1 MCVMKVLGVTGG
13 PGMGKSTAAQ
23 LLHGMGVVVT
33 DTDDLARRVVEP
45 GEPAFE
51 EVRAAFG
58 QGVITPE
65 GRLDR
70 EELGRR
76 VFASPEARKRLEDIL
91 HPRIRDLWAEQVV
104 LWRAEKFSMAAVVI
118 PLLFETHAE
127 TEFDATLCLACSAV
141 TQRLRLASREWPAEQ
156 VRQRIEAQWPIER
169 KIAASDFVAWTEG
182 PFEVLSEQLKRVLA
196 SLRARSPVAR

>member
-1 MCVMKVLGVTGG
+1 MKVLGVTGG

-23 LLHGMGVVVT
+23 LLHGMGVVVV

-45 GEPAFE
+45 GERAFE

-58 QGVITPE
+58 QGVITPD
-65 GRLDR
+65 GRLNRD
-70 EELGRR
+70 ELGRR
-76 VFASPEARKRLEDIL
+76 VFADAGARKRLEDIL
-91 HPRIRDLWAEQVV
+91 HPRIRELWAEQVA

-127 TEFDATLCLACSAV
+127 TEFDAVVCLACSAA
-141 TQRLRLASREWPAEQ
+141 TQRRRLAAREWPAEQ

-196 SLRARSPVAR
+196 SLRTRSQVWPT